1 MLIQI
6 TPKFTDSPALKRE
19 ELTCINTFCT
29 IYFQHNE
36 KFNDLIMLLDAYAQQ
51 TEKSSAIKIIAD
63 NAKSS
68 IEFLV
73 LLLDKEFKK
82 ECDRLNIGVSIESM

>member
-6 TPKFTDSPALKRE
+6 MPKSPTASALTPE
-19 ELTCINTFCT
+19 ELKFAQTFCSV
-29 IYFQHNE
+29 YFQHNE
-36 KFNDLIMLLDAYAQQ
+36 KFNDLIMLLDAYTHQ
-51 TEKSSAIKIIAD
+51 TENASPLCIISN

-73 LLLDKEFKK
+73 LMLDKAFKK
-82 ECDRLNIGVSIESM
+82 ECDRLNIDVSIESM